1 MGNSIDLTK
10 EYGLVLEGGG
20 AKGAY
25 QIGVWKALLEH
36 GVKIKGVSGVSVGAL
51 NGALMCMG
59 NYKQAEELWSDLTYS
74 TIMNVDDEQM
84 DKLIGHHLK
93 ELNFNEL
100 KKDILRFFKDKG
112 IDVTPLKTLIDRWVD
127 EDKIRNSDIEFIF
140 GTFLVSKLKEVE
152 ICSRE
157 LENENLKD
165 YLLASASL
173 PTFRNERLNGLK
185 YLDGGMF
192 NNVPID
198 MLINRGYKDIIVIRI
213 YGMGLAKPIK
223 IPKDVNLIEIAPRIN
238 LGGMLEFNKDKI
250 RRNIN
255 VGYCDGLRCLRS
267 LEGRIYYI
275 DNKLSEEDYAFK
287 FIQTDD
293 AVKMALLEYYKQDY
307 SVGEIYTRKFME
319 VVCQS
324 LASTLNLKKDW
335 TYRELYLS
343 LLELCAKSL
352 KLSKYRI
359 YTQEELKAA
368 ITIRYQQVSRKGYQY
383 PVFHQLILKMMSI

>member
-1 MGNSIDLTK
+1 MGKFDFEK

-59 NYKQAEELWSDLTYS
+59 DYKQAEELWSDLDYS
-74 TIMNVDDEQM
+74 AVMNVDSNQV
-84 DKLIGHHLK
+84 DKLLSHHIK
-93 ELNFNEL
+93 ELNFSEL
-100 KKDILRFFKDKG
+100 RKDLFLILKDRG
-112 IDVTPLKTLIDRWVD
+112 IDIRPLKDLIDKWVD
-127 EDKIRNSDIEFIF
+127 EDKIKNSNIEFIF

-152 ICSRE
+152 ISTKE
-157 LENENLKD
+157 SEDENLKD
-165 YLLASASL
+165 FLLASASL
-173 PTFRNERLNGLK
+173 PAFRNERLNGLK

-213 YGMGLAKPIK
+213 YGLGLEKPIK

-238 LGGMLEFNKDKI
+238 LGGILEFNTTKI
-250 RRNIN
+250 RRNIH

-267 LEGRIYYI
+267 LQGKIYYI
-275 DNKLSEEDYAFK
+275 DSPLTEEECAFK
-287 FIQTDD
+287 LIHTNG
-293 AVKMALLEYYKQDY
+293 AVKMALLEYYKLDY
-307 SVGEIYTRKFME
+307 SVEALYTRRFME
-319 VVCQS
+319 VVCPN
-324 LASTLNLKKDW
+324 LAATLNLKKEW
-335 TYRELYLS
+335 SYKELYLS

-352 KLSKYRI
+352 KITKYQI
-359 YTQEELKAA
+359 YTDDELKAA
-368 ITIRYQQVSRKGYQY
+368 ITIKYQHVSQKGYQF
-383 PVFHQLILKMMSI
+383 PVFHELILKMMSI